1 MPTHDTLRATVLAAT
16 LLTSI
21 ATSTMATSPAAG
33 TPANDNPPPPAP
45 IGPLP
50 HARQLAW
57 KDMEFTGFIHFG
69 PNTFTDMEWGHGDE
83 PADVFNPTAL
93 DARQWVK
100 VMKDA
105 GMKGV
110 VITAKHHDG
119 FCNWPT
125 KLSTHSVAHS
135 PWKGGKGDVLRELS
149 DACREGGLKFGVY
162 LSPWDRNNPKYGT
175 GEEYNEYFRQQLREV
190 LTQYG
195 PIFEVWFDGAC
206 GEGPNG
212 KRQVYDFPSFRKVV
226 RELQPDA
233 VMFSDVGPDIRWV
246 GNEQGW
252 AGETCWSM
260 LKAEGHGI
268 GNDNPPSTKSLN
280 EGDEHG
286 ESWIPAE
293 CDVSIRPGWF
303 YHAHEDDKVKTPA
316 QLFDLWERSVGH
328 NANFH
333 LNFPVDRRGLIHE
346 NDVKAVL
353 GLRALVDATYGEGT
367 DLARGRPAASDN
379 VRGSA
384 PGGAFEKPKAL
395 EFGADKAVDGDP
407 KTFWATEDGTNAAMI
422 EVELDPAK
430 PFDRVVLGEPTWL
443 GQRVRKF
450 RVSVP
455 AEPSNNHRDWVVLA
469 EGSTIGHTRIVRV
482 PETRSRYL
490 RVEIL
495 ESRGCP
501 CLSRFSAH
509 ATPKGG

>member
-1 MPTHDTLRATVLAAT
+1 MT
-16 LLTSI
+16 LLALSVILAMQPLPQT
-21 ATSTMATSPAAG
+21 APAV
-33 TPANDNPPPPAP
+33 PPPAP

-50 HARQLAW
+50 TARQLAW
-57 KDMEFTGFIHFG
+57 KDLEFTGFIHFG
-69 PNTFTDMEWGHGDE
+69 PNTFTGVEWGHGAE
-83 PADVFNPTAL
+83 PATVFNPTEL

-125 KLSTHSVAHS
+125 KLSTHSVASS

-149 DACREGGLKFGVY
+149 DACRECGLKFGVY

-175 GEEYNEYFRQQLREV
+175 GEEYNAYFRAQLREV
-190 LTQYG
+190 LTNYG
-195 PIFEVWFDGAC
+195 AIFEVWFDGAC

-212 KRQVYDFPSFRKVV
+212 KRQVYDFASFHAVV

-233 VMFSDVGPDIRWV
+233 VIFSDIGPDIRWV

-252 AGETCWSM
+252 AGETNWSM

-268 GNDNPPSTKSLN
+268 GNDNPPPIKSLT

-293 CDVSIRPGWF
+293 ADVSIRPGWF
-303 YHAHEDDKVKTPA
+303 YHAHQIDEVKTPA

-333 LNFPVDRRGLIHE
+333 LNLPVDRRGLVHE
-346 NDVKAVL
+346 SDAKAVL
-353 GLRALVDATYGEGT
+353 GLRKLIDATYGDGT
-367 DLARGRPAASDN
+367 NLARGRAASSDN
-379 VRGSA
+379 IRGAMADRGSA
-384 PGGAFEKPKAL
+384 Y
-395 EFGADKAVDGDP
+395 GADKALDGNP
-407 KTFWATEDGTNAAMI
+407 TTYWATKDGTTAASI
-422 EVELDPAK
+422 EVELDAAK
-430 PFDRVVLGEPTWL
+430 PFDRVVLAEPTWL

-450 RVSVP
+450 RISVL
-455 AEPSNNHRDWVVLA
+455 PSPDAHDRSWSVIAD
-469 EGSTIGHTRIVRV
+469 GTTIGHKRIVRV
-482 PETRSRYL
+482 PETQAKRL

-495 ESRGCP
+495 DARACP
-501 CLSRFSAH
+501 CLTTIAVH
-509 ATPKGG
+509 KTKVPG